1 MKRRFGDGPISRLLA
16 AVFDLVMI
24 NVLSLVC
31 SLPLFTAGAALSSGF
46 LAAHEVLIDG
56 GKGAVKVFFRGF
68 KENFRQTA
76 VLTLGSLV
84 VLAAL
89 FCDFLLLR
97 LYFEG
102 TLYTVMLVILAVIAF
117 FFIAIISYALP
128 LITRY
133 DNKLREHLHNAVILS
148 ILYLPRTV
156 LMVFLNTL
164 PFTMFFFL
172 PYAFIY
178 ALLFWL
184 LLGVGVVQLVD
195 VLLMRDVFDRLE
207 GNVRQKSRPR

>member
-1 MKRRFGDGPISRLLA
+1 
-16 AVFDLVMI
+16 
-24 NVLSLVC
+24 
-31 SLPLFTAGAALSSGF
+31 
-46 LAAHEVLIDG
+46 
-56 GKGAVKVFFRGF
+56 
-68 KENFRQTA
+68 
-76 VLTLGSLV
+76 
-84 VLAAL
+84 
-89 FCDFLLLR
+89 
-97 LYFEG
+97 
-102 TLYTVMLVILAVIAF
+102 MLVILAVIAF

-178 ALLFWL
+178 TLLFWL

-207 GNVRQKSRPR
+207 GNVRQKSRSR